1 MTSRGKMSDGKW
13 LAGKGRLI
21 IVDNNSIYDKFINKM
36 QNYYR
41 RTIRQNTIITDQ
53 RQRKK
58 PI

>member
-1 MTSRGKMSDGKW
+1 MSDGKW

-41 RTIRQNTIITDQ
+41 RTIRQNIIITDQ